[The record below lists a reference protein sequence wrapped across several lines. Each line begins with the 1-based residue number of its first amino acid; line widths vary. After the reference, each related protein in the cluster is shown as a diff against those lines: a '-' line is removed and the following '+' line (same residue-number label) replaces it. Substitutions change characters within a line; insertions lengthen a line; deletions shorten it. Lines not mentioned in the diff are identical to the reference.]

1 MYCWQIEY
9 QPKAC
14 ACPRAVLWMGDS
26 MDWSIIREP
35 DDKLADVRVSLGT
48 KKKLGSYIVFRGEP
62 EEVIQ
67 LLEESLL
74 EARRTPQG

>member
-1 MYCWQIEY
+1 
-9 QPKAC
+9 
-14 ACPRAVLWMGDS
+14 MGDS

-74 EARRTPQG
+74 EARRTLLKGIYDDHRGRPQG

>member
-1 MYCWQIEY
+1 MDE
-9 QPKAC
+9 
-14 ACPRAVLWMGDS
+14 RER

-35 DDKLADVRVSLGT
+35 DDKMADVRVSLGT

-62 EEVIQ
+62 KEVIQ

-74 EARRTPQG
+74 EARRTLLKGEYKDHRGRPQG

>member
-1 MYCWQIEY
+1 
-9 QPKAC
+9 
-14 ACPRAVLWMGDS
+14 

-67 LLEESLL
+67 LLEESLS
-74 EARRTPQG
+74 EARRTLLKGVYDDHRGRPQG